1 MTPTLGLTLG
11 DPSGIGPEII
21 DRALPEFEREFAGI
35 RVRLIGSASG
45 VRPGRPTLR
54 SARLAL
60 GALDESVRLLRTG
73 EIAAVVNGP
82 VHKAWLMRVGF
93 RFPGQTEFYAARAGL
108 KPSDVTMLMA
118 SPRLNVALATTHL
131 PLRRAVAGLRSVM
144 ITDAARRVALFLRE
158 AGVARPRLAVCGLNP
173 HAGEEGAFGD
183 EERTVIAPALRS
195 LKKIRWLRIE
205 GPAVPDA
212 VFRSALQG
220 RYDAV
225 VALYHDQGLIPF
237 KLASFED
244 GVNVTLG
251 LPFLRCAPDHG
262 TGHDIAGKGLASPAS
277 LLSALRLAGRWL
289 GNQRTVD
296 RGRKSD
302 TLFRRSQSRP

>member
-1 MTPTLGLTLG
+1 MPPILGITLG

-21 DRALPEFEREFAGI
+21 DCALPEFQREFPGI
-35 RVRLIGSASG
+35 AVRLIGSTAG

-60 GALDESVRLLRTG
+60 EALEESARLLKGG
-73 EIAAVVNGP
+73 EIRAVVNGP

-93 RFPGQTEFYAARAGL
+93 RFPGQTEFYAARSGL
-108 KPSDVTMLMA
+108 KPGEVTMLMA
-118 SPRLNVALATTHL
+118 SPRLNVALATTHVS
-131 PLRRAVAGLRSVM
+131 LRQAVTRLRPGM
-144 ITDAARRVALFLRE
+144 ITTAARRVAEFLR
-158 AGVARPRLAVCGLNP
+158 ASGVARPRIAICGLNP
-173 HAGEEGAFGD
+173 HAGEDGAFGN
-183 EERTVIAPALRS
+183 EERTVVLPALKA
-195 LKKIRWLRIE
+195 LKKIRTLRAD

-212 VFRSALQG
+212 VYRHALEG

-262 TGHDIAGKGLASPAS
+262 TAHDIAGKGRASHAS

-289 GNQRTVD
+289 EKQKTVD
-296 RGRKSD
+296 GVRKAD
-302 TLFRRSQSRP
+302 KLSRPTLR